1 MRWEETTVET
11 KTNMN
16 RQTQRQP
23 GTARK
28 TSWALAIG
36 LGLSL
41 LSQNADAQI
50 VTYPISSSPGSLSS
64 LAATG
69 VSSHITASSLSMVG
83 LTPISFDQTMAAA
96 SAWPVG
102 SFGPSQYF
110 QFSVTPEAGFAVT
123 YSTLSYSL
131 FRTVIGASSNIKS
144 WQLHASLDGFS
155 SSDITLAN
163 NDLGTAGNTQ
173 MVLFNNNISA
183 LGTKS
188 TQVTFRLYGRDDG
201 NSGGGLA
208 GLANRT
214 SFTGTGSNVLLGG
227 SVVPE
232 AENMAVAA
240 AFGLIVFAFARHR
253 HN

>member
-1 MRWEETTVET
+1 
-11 KTNMN
+11 MN
-16 RQTQRQP
+16 RQSQRHA

-28 TSWALAIG
+28 SSWALAIG

-50 VTYPISSSPGSLSS
+50 VTYPISSSPGSVSS

-69 VSSHITASSLSMVG
+69 VSSHITASSISMVG
-83 LTPISFDQTMAAA
+83 LTPISFDQTLAAS

-110 QFSVTPEAGFAVT
+110 QFSVTPEAGYAVT

-131 FRTVIGASSNIKS
+131 FRTVIGANSNIKS

-155 SSDITLAN
+155 SNDITLAN
-163 NDLGTAGNTQ
+163 NDLGTAGNTE

-183 LGTKS
+183 LGTRS

-201 NSGGGLA
+201 NLGGGLA

-214 SFTGTGSNVLLGG
+214 SFSGTGSNVLLGG

-240 AFGLIVFAFARHR
+240 ALGLIVFAFARHR